1 MNYLIKIQDREY
13 KKIILQNEN
22 TNLEL
27 SIEDFKN
34 FNKIKFFH
42 DDIINYDKTTK
53 IINRVFATKMNNIKI
68 IGILEINK
76 KMIYGLNSRKNPYF
90 LFTPLLKCYP
100 KFYVCIN
107 DKKLKN
113 TNGKFYI
120 TIKFN
125 IWTKKIPFGVLN
137 KFIGKVGE
145 KENEIEKLLNYYE
158 IDTKKYK
165 LHKKFKVSQK
175 NNIHDY
181 IDNNELK
188 DYLDMRNQHT
198 ISIDP
203 KGSKDI
209 DDALSIEYLPNNEYK
224 VGIHISDVSFWYNKF
239 DLKYFLRNNRFST
252 VYLKD
257 KKFNLYPNILSD
269 FLMSLIKGKDRLSL
283 SLFIIFNEDS
293 EIKEYYFKNTIL
305 NVNRNFCYR
314 KVDNILKDKNL
325 YENNKDLFELFN
337 ISKKLK
343 INKNIEDFDSHN
355 MIENFM
361 ILSNQITAEYLIEN
375 DKKPILRY
383 HKSPNYKIPL
393 EKIENNELR
402 NFMKIFQLK
411 AAEYKI
417 YEKTDE
423 FNYYHYGL
431 DLKYYTHYTSPIR
444 RFTDLIIHFKIKE
457 VLYGEETKI
466 EYNIKELN
474 KVNKNLRKMDREMRQ
489 LEILDNIGSDR
500 IFESHLIDYK
510 DNILFFY
517 IPEIKY
523 FFRKK
528 IYDNDDMLINID
540 FIYNN
545 EEICIKNIKNQK
557 SIILEKYFSYKIS
570 INKISNMNEYNYSLI
585 DKNFLEILN

>member
-1 MNYLIKIQDREY
+1 
-13 KKIILQNEN
+13 
-22 TNLEL
+22 
-27 SIEDFKN
+27 
-34 FNKIKFFH
+34 
-42 DDIINYDKTTK
+42 
-53 IINRVFATKMNNIKI
+53 
-68 IGILEINK
+68 
-76 KMIYGLNSRKNPYF
+76 MIYGLNSRKNPYF

-175 NNIHDY
+175 SKIYDY